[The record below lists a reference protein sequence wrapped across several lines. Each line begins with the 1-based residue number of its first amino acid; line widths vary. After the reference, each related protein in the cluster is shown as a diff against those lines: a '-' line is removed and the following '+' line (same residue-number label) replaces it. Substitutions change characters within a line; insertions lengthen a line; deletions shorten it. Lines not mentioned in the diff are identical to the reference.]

1 MITTDINKA
10 KEILLQ
16 NELIALPTETVYGL
30 AGNAYNETAIKKIFE
45 LKKPLL
51 LKICSQKICKKIHS

>member
-10 KEILLQ
+10 KQVLLK

-30 AGNAYNETAIKKIFE
+30 AGNAFNEIAIKKIFE
-45 LKKPLL
+45 LKKKTLL
-51 LKICSQKICKKIHS
+51 QPFNCSS

>member
-10 KEILLQ
+10 RQVLLK

-30 AGNAYNETAIKKIFE
+30 AGNAFNEIAIKKIFE
-45 LKKPLL
+45 LKK
-51 LKICSQKICKKIHS
+51 